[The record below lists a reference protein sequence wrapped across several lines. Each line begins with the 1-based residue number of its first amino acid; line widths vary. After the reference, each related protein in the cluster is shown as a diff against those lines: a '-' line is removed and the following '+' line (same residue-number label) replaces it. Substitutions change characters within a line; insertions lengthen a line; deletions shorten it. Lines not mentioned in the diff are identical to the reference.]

1 MSDNWLVVVVKGP
14 RRIHQLNADDCL
26 RPLRDRDL
34 SLRFLTTVHQHHI
47 SSSFQNPPPPP
58 PPPLPSPL
66 PPPPP
71 PAFYTSQENPR
82 VIFHRNVNSGTLA
95 YNQDETGQFTLLLSS
110 SRHPP
115 MLPPFLSLSLVGVGG
130 CAETENEWS
139 NRFIDSVSMT
149 NSTGVGP
156 ERIQLR

>member
-58 PPPLPSPL
+58 PLPSPHPHPHPLPSIPVKKTRESSSIGMSTRAPWLTTRMKPASSPSSSPL
-66 PPPPP
+66 PAILPCCLP
-71 PAFYTSQENPR
+71 
-82 VIFHRNVNSGTLA
+82 
-95 YNQDETGQFTLLLSS
+95 SS
-110 SRHPP
+110 PCRWWEW
-115 MLPPFLSLSLVGVGG
+115 VGVPRREMNAAIG
-130 CAETENEWS
+130 S
-139 NRFIDSVSMT
+139 
-149 NSTGVGP
+149 STQF
-156 ERIQLR
+156 R